1 VVDPVAKAGDE
12 LDFEGRFD
20 GEAVDRTGWLA
31 PLPAPVEFSGGRGHP
46 VPLGG
51 GVLRLLIEADQP
63 PRVPGVRRAD
73 QVSSLQTG
81 VVSGPV
87 SSIVGQSR
95 FKPGLAVR
103 EGRDNPRLHMS

>member
-1 VVDPVAKAGDE
+1 MSWASRAASTARRWT
-12 LDFEGRFD
+12 GRD
-20 GEAVDRTGWLA
+20 GSPRYLPQQSSPEAAATRY
-31 PLPAPVEFSGGRGHP
+31 R
-46 VPLGG
+46 LGG

-73 QVSSLQTG
+73 QVSSPQTG

-103 EGRDNPRLHMS
+103 EGRDNPRLHMP